1 MRLGA
6 GLEAGQPNVRLERGG
21 GRYRPTVRGA
31 HAVGGCGRGTRIV
44 EQHGMHLDH
53 VQRRTGGVLE
63 VLLEDR
69 QVDAAVDD
77 QLGLLEYFAAGG
89 LDRLLAGLD
98 ASAREGPATERR
110 CLRAFD
116 PHVACRTAKNAEC
129 DARGRHEAHRSGP
142 RSRW

>member
-98 ASAREGPATERR
+98 ASAREGPATVPSRVRSTRGLPDCEERR
-110 CLRAFD
+110 VRCAW
-116 PHVACRTAKNAEC
+116 PPSSA
-129 DARGRHEAHRSGP
+129 P
-142 RSRW
+142 